1 MHFIKRIEHPDC
13 QISLFS
19 WNGKY
24 IVKFEAN
31 QLEQTFKISEIDA
44 NSEKE
49 VEEAVNQEFIES
61 VMSRFKEMS
70 NDWYKKIFR
79 PIV

>member
-1 MHFIKRIEHPDC
+1 MHFIKRIESPDC

-31 QLEQTFKISEIDA
+31 QLEQTYKIDQTDVSSIE
-44 NSEKE
+44 E
-49 VEEAVNQEFIES
+49 VELVVNQEFVAL
-61 VMSRFKEMS
+61 VMNRFMNMS
-70 NDWYKKIFR
+70 QDWYSHF
-79 PIV
+79 

>member
-49 VEEAVNQEFIES
+49 VEEAVNKEFIES
-61 VMSRFKEMS
+61 VMNRFKEMS
-70 NDWYKKIFR
+70 NDWYKNF
-79 PIV
+79 

>member
-31 QLEQTFKISEIDA
+31 QLEQTFKISQIDVS
-44 NSEKE
+44 SENE
-49 VEEAVNQEFIES
+49 VEEVVNQQFVDSVMKRFIE
-61 VMSRFKEMS
+61 MSDE
-70 NDWYKKIFR
+70 WYKNF
-79 PIV
+79 